1 MNIDDQNGLQ
11 DNLLGELRQDI
22 ASGDALA
29 LRKCLSELH
38 PAEISQLIESVPAS
52 EREIIWQQ
60 LPEEIAGDVLAELGE
75 VARTTLTQE
84 LTTEAVVAAVETL
97 EIPELAEVIDEL
109 PEDLGDLIL
118 ESLSREDREL
128 VIEALA
134 YPDEAIARL
143 VNPDVVAVR
152 ADVTLEV
159 VQRYLRR
166 RQSLPDNTDGLMV
179 IDREGVYLGKLSYS
193 SLLTNE
199 PSRLVHEV
207 MQAGADKVG
216 METPKEQVAALF
228 ERRDLV
234 AVAVVDDAGRLV
246 GMVTVDD
253 VLDLVLKQADQRL
266 LNMAGLNEDE
276 DLFASVL
283 PSSRRRA
290 VWLGVNLLTA
300 FLAAWVIGLF
310 EETLEKIVALAVLM
324 PVVASMGG
332 IAGSQTLTLAIRG
345 LALGQ
350 IGRANVHWLI
360 SKELGVGLLNGL
372 LWALVVGLVAY
383 VWFQEIGIGLVIA
396 AAITLNLLVAA
407 LCGVAIPL
415 LLDKLGMDP
424 ALSGAVILTTVTDVV
439 GFLSF
444 LGLATLYLL

>member
-1 MNIDDQNGLQ
+1 VNIDDQNGLQ